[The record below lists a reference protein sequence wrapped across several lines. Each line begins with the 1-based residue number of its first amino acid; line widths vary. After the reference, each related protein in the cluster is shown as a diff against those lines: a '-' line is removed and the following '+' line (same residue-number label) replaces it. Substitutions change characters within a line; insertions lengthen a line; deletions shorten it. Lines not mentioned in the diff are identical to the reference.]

1 MNSMQTL
8 FATARRHKASLNVPL
23 GVQRVLQL
31 LVMLAAVAFVLHL
44 TAIQHS
50 SPSSHLSHG
59 EHAGSA
65 SDVHA
70 ESSAETSTA
79 TSSVFDESAPD
90 SPLATA
96 FDVGHEFEC
105 DEPSALRGDTTFFAP
120 EPALPCLHVIPP
132 IKLTYPLQDFSDQ
145 VRRAPDLV
153 CELCVQRI

>member
-8 FATARRHKASLNVPL
+8 LATVRRHEASLNLTL

-50 SPSSHLSHG
+50 VV
-59 EHAGSA
+59 
-65 SDVHA
+65 DVQA
-70 ESSAETSTA
+70 ESSAETSTV
-79 TSSVFDESAPD
+79 TSSVLDKSAPD

-105 DEPSALRGDTTFFAP
+105 DEPSALRSDTTVFAP
-120 EPALPCLHVIPP
+120 EPALPCLQVTPP
-132 IKLTYPLQDFSDQ
+132 IELTYPLPDFSDQ

>member
-8 FATARRHKASLNVPL
+8 LATVRRREATLNVTL

-50 SPSSHLSHG
+50 SHLSHG

-65 SDVHA
+65 FDVHA
-70 ESSAETSTA
+70 ESSAETPTA
-79 TSSVFDESAPD
+79 TSSGFDESAPD

-105 DEPSALRGDTTFFAP
+105 DEPSALRGDTTLIAP
-120 EPALPCLHVIPP
+120 EPALPCLQVAPP
-132 IKLTYPLQDFSDQ
+132 IELTYPLPDFSDQ